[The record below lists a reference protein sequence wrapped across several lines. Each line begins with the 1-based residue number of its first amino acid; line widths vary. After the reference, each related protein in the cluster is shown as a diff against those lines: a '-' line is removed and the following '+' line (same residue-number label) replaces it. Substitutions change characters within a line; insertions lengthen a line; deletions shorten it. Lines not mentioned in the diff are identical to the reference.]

1 MELKNINIRMEVKL
15 AEQFKAFCK
24 KEGLKQA
31 KTIEKLIAEFLAKQ
45 QTATDKK
52 EV

>member
-45 QTATDKK
+45 TATDKK